1 MTLHT
6 VSTGENLWKICKNK
20 FKLTNNT
27 DIANKVNEI
36 AQKNNI
42 KNPDMIFAGQK
53 LDLSVGDTLVK
64 SKEVQETAETK
75 TKAVTSN
82 PITQDQHQEN
92 TQAVV
97 AAKQKIQLSNIENY
111 EQMNNLTKSSVS
123 IFSKDT
129 KTSEQQKQ
137 AYIQYSEQLL
147 KEYYDVDGD
156 GKVTTQE
163 FAQVETNHC
172 NKVFEIQKEKIDD
185 DAIKE
190 CETNSELKDL
200 LNFYDKDNDG
210 KISKEEYK
218 IGMAALGT
226 PVDANKEIYS
236 IMAQRTGNLFAKNLD
251 MNGDGTISKEELA
264 FFNETADSI
273 DGQKDGVI
281 SAASESNMFQSVT
294 GMNVDNKEIN
304 AVVNKYLLG
313 ETLTAEEQKILDN
326 SSITIRSAMSKA
338 AGFTTEE
345 Q

>member
-36 AQKNNI
+36 AKKNNI

-82 PITQDQHQEN
+82 PITQDQQKQYSQEI
-92 TQAVV
+92 TQAVEQ
-97 AAKQKIQLSNIENY
+97 KQKSWDF
-111 EQMNNLTKSSVS
+111 SSYQGFLDSLNSKVS
-123 IFSKDT
+123 IFGTNT
-129 KTSEQQKQ
+129 KTEEQQKQ
-137 AYIQYSEQLL
+137 AYNDYSEKLL
-147 KEYYDVDGD
+147 LDHYDLNKDGT
-156 GKVTTQE
+156 VTAEE
-163 FAQVETNHC
+163 FAKAEEQGNLKTN
-172 NKVFEIQKEKIDD
+172 EIARKYDEQ
-185 DAIKE
+185 
-190 CETNSELKDL
+190 TFGLKASASDIE
-200 LNFYDKDNDG
+200 NDNR
-210 KISKEEYK
+210 I
-218 IGMAALGT
+218 
-226 PVDANKEIYS
+226 AN
-236 IMAQRTGNLFAKNLD
+236 RTANLFAKNLD
-251 MNGDGTISKEELA
+251 MNGDGTISKEEFA
-264 FFNETADSI
+264 FFNETADAI
-273 DGQKDGVI
+273 DGKKDGVI
-281 SAASESNMFQSVT
+281 SAASESAMFQSVT
-294 GMNVDNKEIN
+294 GMNADNKEIN

-326 SSITIRSAMSKA
+326 SSIKIRSAMSKA